1 MLKFIKNLF
10 DKQPEKIAVDIDELP
25 SWFDE
30 HARQKIEAY
39 KEEMEE
45 LSSQF
50 KKQKKELEKRL
61 ELIAAAQ
68 LVNDKISLQEKNYM
82 EGNRTAYINKV
93 SSFIEQI
100 NLPENN
106 LWEKFFR
113 EFALLLE
120 ELTKG
125 TGRSDYILQNFF
137 AHELRETALAIKA
150 LELSVQEMKDA
161 RKKHQMPLIE
171 SIKTEIRE
179 IDTRKER
186 LFFLMESANKK
197 RLELTAYKRKVE
209 DLEKEKKTL
218 LESQGYK
225 EELLVL
231 STKDELLASIKRK
244 EEDFKNRFAAL
255 DRALRKYQH
264 IIIDDKDLLP
274 YLEDPISALL
284 SDTHLAILGI
294 LTGLRTNVDDGTI
307 EVKNK
312 EDILRVINGM
322 DKGFLDSFMIDRWKI
337 QEDIDGISR
346 KLAKSAFRNLLKD
359 IDDKIEHTKKHV
371 VEAEKDR
378 EKLITQTEEME
389 SEDYLSSL
397 QRKLR
402 AVFDK
407 DITIVSQEESQG
419 PVTQEDD

>member
-125 TGRSDYILQNFF
+125 TGRSYYILQNFF

-225 EELLVL
+225 EELLV
-231 STKDELLASIKRK
+231 
-244 EEDFKNRFAAL
+244 
-255 DRALRKYQH
+255 
-264 IIIDDKDLLP
+264 
-274 YLEDPISALL
+274 
-284 SDTHLAILGI
+284 
-294 LTGLRTNVDDGTI
+294 
-307 EVKNK
+307 
-312 EDILRVINGM
+312 
-322 DKGFLDSFMIDRWKI
+322 
-337 QEDIDGISR
+337 
-346 KLAKSAFRNLLKD
+346 
-359 IDDKIEHTKKHV
+359 
-371 VEAEKDR
+371 EAW
-378 EKLITQTEEME
+378 
-389 SEDYLSSL
+389 
-397 QRKLR
+397 
-402 AVFDK
+402 V
-407 DITIVSQEESQG
+407 
-419 PVTQEDD
+419 